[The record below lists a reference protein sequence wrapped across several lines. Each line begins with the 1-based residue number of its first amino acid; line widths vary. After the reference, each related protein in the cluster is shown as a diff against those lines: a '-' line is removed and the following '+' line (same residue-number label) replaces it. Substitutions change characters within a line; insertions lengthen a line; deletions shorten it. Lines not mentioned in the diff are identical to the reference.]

1 MIMQWVQARFA
12 LYKCYVGG
20 GGGGG
25 VIIFVTVMY

>member
-20 GGGGG
+20 GGGG

>member
-1 MIMQWVQARFA
+1 MQWVQARFA

-20 GGGGG
+20 GGGG